1 MRGRLGRHLAST
13 VVTASLGLAGFSAAF
28 ATAPAVVGAGIAP
41 VPAEASPPFIP
52 TDADWLTTV
61 NYYRE
66 MAGLNPVTEDPAL
79 SAGSYLHSCYMLQ
92 NGISHEET
100 PGKPGYTAEGQ
111 QAGTHG
117 NVAVTS
123 VFNERARSHIELWMT
138 GPFHAIGILRPN
150 LETVGFGKCDDQST
164 PKWHS
169 AATLDVL
176 RGLGTATKLA
186 APIVWPGNGTTTS
199 LTRFIVESPD
209 PLPYCGWSGTAGLPL
224 IALLPEAPSGTVTA
238 QVTGPAGPIETC
250 ALTSK
255 NTDGVASA
263 ILAGNNVVIAVP
275 RTPLTAGVHTATITT
290 GTRTITWSFTVDPA
304 AANGATVAPNAAPSS
319 PSVAFQPVTPV
330 RLADTR
336 ETFGAS
342 RIVGQVSK
350 RIQITGRG
358 VVPAGASAIS
368 ANFTV
373 SDTAGAGYL
382 TVWNCSADRPV
393 VATLNFNARDTVP
406 NGATVPLDATG
417 GICVYSPVGTELV
430 VDVNGYYSPAGVG
443 RFTQLQPVRLMDTRT
458 GLGGSTRLRAGE
470 TVALQV
476 GAANGIPADAAA
488 VTLNVASVDP
498 LTAGYVT
505 VYPCDSARPFTASL
519 NPVPGRVKPNL
530 VITPLAD
537 DGTVCF
543 YTLRDVDLVVD
554 ATGYL
559 STTSTS
565 AFTATVPF
573 RFTDT
578 RDKYRPEV
586 NGGTVG
592 RSLAAGQTLELQVAG
607 QRGIPSGVTAVS
619 VNIAVT
625 DATIPGFITVYPCGQ
640 RPTTANVNYEV
651 GEPISNGAQVPLSSD
666 GRLCV
671 YTYSPAHVII
681 DVNGWWS

>member
-1 MRGRLGRHLAST
+1 MRGRLGRRLAST
-13 VVTASLGLAGFSAAF
+13 AVTASLGLAVFGAAL
-28 ATAPAVVGAGIAP
+28 ATAPSAVGAGVAP
-41 VPAEASPPFIP
+41 LAAESSPPFIP
-52 TDADWLTTV
+52 SDADWLTTV

-79 SAGSYLHSCYMLQ
+79 SSGSYLHSCYMLQ
-92 NGISHEET
+92 NGISHDET
-100 PGKPGYTAEGQ
+100 PGKPGYTTDGQ

-117 NVAVTS
+117 NVAVSS
-123 VFNERARSHIELWMT
+123 VYNERARSHIELWMT

-150 LETVGFGKCDDQST
+150 LQTVGFGKCDDQST

-169 AATLDVL
+169 GATLDVL
-176 RGLGTATKLA
+176 RGLGPSTKLA

-199 LTRFIVESPD
+199 LTRFVVESPD

-224 IALLPEAPSGTVTA
+224 IALMPEAPTGSVTA
-238 QVTGPAGPIETC
+238 QVTGPSGPIETC

-255 NTDGVASA
+255 NTDGVAAA
-263 ILAGNNVVIAVP
+263 ILAGNNVVVAVP
-275 RTPLTAGVHTATITT
+275 KTPLTTGSYTATITT
-290 GTRTITWSFTVDPA
+290 GTRTVTWSFSVDPA
-304 AANGATVAPNAAPSS
+304 AANGTAVAPNATPSS

-330 RLADTR
+330 RLVDTR
-336 ETFGAS
+336 EDFGAS
-342 RIVGQVSK
+342 RLVGQVSK

-373 SDTAGAGYL
+373 ADTGGAGYL
-382 TVWNCSADRPV
+382 TVWNCASERPV
-393 VATLNFNARDTVP
+393 VATLNFGSRDTVP
-406 NGATVPLDATG
+406 NGATVPLDSTG
-417 GICVYSPVGTELV
+417 GICVYSPVGAELI
-430 VDVNGYYSPAGVG
+430 VDVNGYYSPSGVG
-443 RFTQLQPVRLMDTRT
+443 RFTQLQPVRLMDTRS
-458 GLGGSTRLRAGE
+458 GLGASGRLHAGE

-476 GAANGIPADAAA
+476 GGTNGIPSGAAA
-488 VTLNVASVDP
+488 VTLNVASVDAA
-498 LTAGYVT
+498 TAGYVT
-505 VYPCDSARPFTASL
+505 VFPCDQPRPFTASL

-530 VITPLAD
+530 VITPLAA

-559 STTSTS
+559 SSTSTTT
-565 AFTATVPF
+565 FTATVPF

-592 RSLAAGQTLELQVAG
+592 RTLAAGQTLELQVAG
-607 QRGIPSGVTAVS
+607 QRGIPGTAKAVS

-640 RPTTANVNYEV
+640 RPTTANVNYEA
-651 GEPISNGAQVPLSSD
+651 GEPISNGAQVPLSAD